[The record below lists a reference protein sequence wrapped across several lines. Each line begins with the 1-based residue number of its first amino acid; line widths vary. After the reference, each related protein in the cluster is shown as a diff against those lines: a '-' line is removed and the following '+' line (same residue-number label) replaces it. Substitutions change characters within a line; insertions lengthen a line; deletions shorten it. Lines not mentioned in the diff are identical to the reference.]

1 MGNQFINILYSTKKK
16 MVFLE
21 KHGEKK
27 IHQVLTNVIGLSN
40 SNSNIIC
47 KKFGFQKTCI
57 IGNIDS
63 SDLEQLKN
71 YLTNNFLLDKLLIE
85 KNVKSK
91 IDLGIYTGKRHNLG
105 YPVRGQ
111 RTLSN
116 GKTQRNLH
124 KFRFYYSS
132 ELFNHGFFKNQR
144 KSFKNKKISKLK
156 AKKKKKELLK
166 KVKRNPVNLA
176 TKRYIDNQNRKKKI
190 AEANY
195 QKKLNKI
202 REERKRQINIKLKK
216 DFKKAKTTHPYFLNI
231 KKGK

>member
-1 MGNQFINILYSTKKK
+1 

-21 KHGEKK
+21 KNSEKK

-85 KNVKSK
+85 KNTKNVKSK

-124 KFRFYYSS
+124 KFRFYYNS

-156 AKKKKKELLK
+156 AKKKKEGTFK
-166 KVKRNPVNLA
+166 KS
-176 TKRYIDNQNRKKKI
+176 KKKSC
-190 AEANY
+190 
-195 QKKLNKI
+195 
-202 REERKRQINIKLKK
+202 
-216 DFKKAKTTHPYFLNI
+216 
-231 KKGK
+231 

>member
-1 MGNQFINILYSTKKK
+1 MGFYKKK
-16 MVFLE
+16 NGIFR
-21 KHGEKK
+21 KKFRKK
-27 IHQVLTNVIGLSN
+27 IHQV
-40 SNSNIIC
+40 
-47 KKFGFQKTCI
+47 
-57 IGNIDS
+57 
-63 SDLEQLKN
+63 
-71 YLTNNFLLDKLLIE
+71 LTNNFLLDKLLIE
-85 KNVKSK
+85 KNTKNVKSK

-124 KFRFYYSS
+124 KFRFYYNS

-176 TKRYIDNQNRKKKI
+176 TKRYIDNQNRKKK
-190 AEANY
+190 NS
-195 QKKLNKI
+195 
-202 REERKRQINIKLKK
+202 RS
-216 DFKKAKTTHPYFLNI
+216 
-231 KKGK
+231 